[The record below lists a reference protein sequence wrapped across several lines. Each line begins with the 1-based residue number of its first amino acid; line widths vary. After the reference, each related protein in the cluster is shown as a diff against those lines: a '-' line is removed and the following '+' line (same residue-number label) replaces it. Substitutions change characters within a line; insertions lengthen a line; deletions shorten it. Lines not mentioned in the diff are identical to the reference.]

1 MRIKSLIAV
10 YEVTVV
16 MDSVEEAEG
25 FESWLLCWEDH
36 YEEEEGITLNL
47 RRKDDTLT
55 LIVPSSEA
63 HSRSNA
69 GGWVRQAV
77 EQFRKY
83 EAEQEAATFLGDIPP
98 GTESRL

>member
-36 YEEEEGITLNL
+36 YEEEGGIPLNL

-63 HSRSNA
+63 YSRSNA

-77 EQFRKY
+77 KRFR
-83 EAEQEAATFLGDIPP
+83 EDQEATKDYDDVPP